1 MDKYAQ
7 SRILM
12 HDVPESQVPDIL
24 SDYGIMKKM
33 LPSELGGTVQLD
45 QAAWIA
51 CRRAAELEGI

>member
-1 MDKYAQ
+1 
-7 SRILM
+7 M

-24 SDYGIMKKM
+24 SDYGILKKM